1 MQDTYQRKLSTK
13 NKLFIADLDGKLFP
27 IDWTQSDEERLMSNE
42 GYRFLVRTMF
52 KFTEMKC
59 TPLLI
64 HMIRHLT
71 EDFINGKYES
81 FVSETVNGILYYRF
95 GNDGNF
101 SMTITPLDESKCFLV
116 SLSAGIEIN

>member
-1 MQDTYQRKLSTK
+1 MQDTYQRKLSSK
-13 NKLFIADLDGKLFP
+13 NKLFTADLDGKLFP
-27 IDWTQSDEERLMSNE
+27 IDWTQSDEERLMSDE
-42 GYRFLVRTMF
+42 GYKFLVRTLF
-52 KFTEMKC
+52 KFSEMKC

-95 GNDGNF
+95 SNDGNF
-101 SMTITPLDESKCFLV
+101 SMAITPLDESNCFLV

>member
-1 MQDTYQRKLSTK
+1 MQDTYQRKLSSK
-13 NKLFIADLDGKLFP
+13 NKLFTADLDGKLFS
-27 IDWTQSDEERLMSNE
+27 IDWTQSEEERLMSDE
-42 GYRFLVRTMF
+42 GYKFLVRTLF
-52 KFTEMKC
+52 KFSEMKC

-95 GNDGNF
+95 SNDGNF
-101 SMTITPLDESKCFLV
+101 SMTITPLDESNCFLV
-116 SLSAGIEIN
+116 SLSSGIEII